1 MSYWRFAGMIATST
15 LVMFGL
21 MYLNTFLITH
31 VFFSETRTYMAILMG
46 AAMAIIMLAFMLS
59 MYSNKAINTAI
70 FVGAVIVFG
79 VSLWLVRS
87 QVTVG
92 DVSYMRAMI
101 PHHSIAIMTSSR
113 ANIEDARVRKL
124 ADEIIYAQDKEI
136 AEMRYM
142 ISQIEENA
150 EVSNEATKAAP
161 KIVSL
166 DEALASPNV
175 ATMDAGFLTDDDMS
189 QLFPNGLSCVFKF
202 TTQSPPSLAIGDAGD
217 GRAALMKIDGD
228 LLRLEAGSEAG
239 MFQTDGLTATLS
251 SLGDD
256 RARADARFVIELQQG
271 LTAGYDGFSDCTD

>member
-59 MYSNKAINTAI
+59 MYSNKTINTVI
-70 FVGAVIVFG
+70 FVGAAFVFAG
-79 VSLWLVRS
+79 SLWLVRS

-92 DVSYMRAMI
+92 DVSFMRAMI

-113 ANIEDARVRKL
+113 AKIDDVRVRKL
-124 ADEIIYAQDKEI
+124 ADEIIYGQDKEI

-142 ISQIEENA
+142 ISQIEENG
-150 EVSNEATKAAP
+150 EVRSGETEAAP
-161 KIVSL
+161 RIVSL

-175 ATMDAGFLTDDDMS
+175 ETMDAGFLTDDDIS
-189 QLFPNGLSCVFKF
+189 QLFANGPSCVFRF
-202 TTQSPPSLAIGDAGD
+202 TTQSLPSFAVGDVEGARTG
-217 GRAALMKIDGD
+217 LVKIDGD
-228 LLRLEAGSEAG
+228 LVKLEAGSEEG
-239 MFQTDGLTATLS
+239 LFQIDGLSAFLS
-251 SLGDD
+251 KLGNS
-256 RARADARFVIELQQG
+256 RFRADARFVIELRQG
-271 LTAGYDGFSDCTD
+271 LTAGYDGFSDCPA